1 MRSLGIFVLG
11 LLLGGVLGYAF
22 HRPGR
27 SGTTVGAAEQPS
39 RQSGSS
45 AAASEATREQQ
56 KAKDENILLGDI
68 AAVPF
73 QELYD
78 ALARHRPE
86 DIARLAEQLDHLP
99 PNQQSEAKITAFFKA
114 WAHLD
119 PSTAFESATKL
130 HSPQSRATAVGAT
143 IAGADPS
150 ALGTVAAAI
159 GKLPDGALRAEV
171 KGGLF
176 AQAIGSWSQ
185 VDPPA
190 AARLLGESK
199 MTGLQMNPAFYV
211 VAQNWAAD
219 DPEAALAWAQGQQQS
234 PFGLNPVSGAVV
246 GWWKKDPAAAEAY
259 ALSQVGTRVGKQLVG
274 NLASEMAN
282 QDAARAAAWVQKI
295 PDTEVRSQ
303 AYAGVAVQQA
313 FTDPKAAAEWASNLP
328 AEAAPAAVGSVASI
342 WAQSD
347 PTAAGHWLEGLTGNV
362 RDSAVSSY
370 SYTVAETDPAA
381 AMAWAVMISDRE
393 KRENAEKG
401 VARQWL
407 QNDSSAARAWIQK
420 SSLGAEAKAK
430 LLGSPSPSP

>member
-27 SGTTVGAAEQPS
+27 LGTTVGAAEQPS
-39 RQSGSS
+39 QQSGSL

-78 ALARHRPE
+78 ALARQRPE
-86 DIARLAEQLDHLP
+86 DIAQLAEQLDRLP
-99 PNQQSEAKITAFFKA
+99 PNQKSEAKITAFFKA

-150 ALGTVAAAI
+150 ALGTLAAAI
-159 GKLPDGALRAEV
+159 GELPDGAVRAEV

-199 MTGLQMNPAFYV
+199 MTGLQMSSAFYA

-219 DPEAALAWAQGQQQS
+219 DPEAALAWARGQQQS

-246 GWWKKDPAAAEAY
+246 GWWKKDPAAAESY
-259 ALSQVGTRVGKQLVG
+259 ALSQVDTRVGKQLVG

-282 QDAARAAAWVQKI
+282 QDSARAAAWVQKI
-295 PDTEVRSQ
+295 PDAEVRSQ
-303 AYAGVAVQQA
+303 AYASVAVQQA

-347 PTAAGHWLEGLTGNV
+347 PTAAAHWMEGLTGDM

-370 SYTVAETDPAA
+370 SYAITDTDPAA
-381 AMAWAVMISDRE
+381 AAAWAVSIGDAR
-393 KRENAEKG
+393 KRAP
-401 VARQWL
+401 VMRRAATQWL
-407 QNDSSAARAWIQK
+407 AKDPTAAWAWIQA
-420 SSLGAEAKAK
+420 SSLGEEEKTS
-430 LLGSPSPSP
+430 LLGAASPTP